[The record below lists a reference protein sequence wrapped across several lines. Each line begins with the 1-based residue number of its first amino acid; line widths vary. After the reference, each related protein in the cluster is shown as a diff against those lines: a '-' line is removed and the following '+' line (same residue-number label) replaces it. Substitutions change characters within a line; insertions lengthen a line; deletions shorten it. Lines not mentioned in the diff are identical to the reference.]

1 MIKLF
6 KVLVIYA
13 IYGLIVGEII
23 VRAFT
28 LTSDIPQRTITED
41 HIQKYKPNQTGG
53 WSKGDHKWQV
63 NDRGWVGPLPKNFD
77 NLITIV
83 GDSFIENLM
92 NPDECHQSHFLS
104 QNFPKQN
111 FLEAARSG
119 VTFIESLEI
128 TKHLDSL
135 NPKYHLICLND
146 YNIKESISNIERQPD
161 ITQFNTEEGQMI
173 YGKMKAPFA
182 KKILYNWKFVYYLY
196 NRFPLS
202 FNKKE
207 TDTTPKI
214 SNYDIPYLKING
226 KEFKALLDYASTNY
240 SVDDKILVLKPTATK
255 DLAELLKSYGYK
267 VLLLDD
273 HGEDWTFGYDAHWNC
288 YGHEEA
294 SKQIT
299 QFLRT
304 LNL

>member
-1 MIKLF
+1 MLKLF
-6 KVLVIYA
+6 KVLILYA
-13 IYGLIVGEII
+13 VYGLIVGEIV
-23 VRAFT
+23 VRLFG
-28 LTSDIPQRTITED
+28 LTSDIPQRTITKD
-41 HIQKYKPNQTGG
+41 YIQKYIPNQSGG
-53 WSKGDHKWQV
+53 WSDGNHKWQV
-63 NDRGWVGPLPKNFD
+63 NNRGWAGPLPDSFD

-92 NPDECHQSHFLS
+92 NPDECHQSYYLK

-119 VTFIESLEI
+119 VTFIESFEI

-135 NPKYHLICLND
+135 QPKYQIICLND
-146 YNIKESISNIERQPD
+146 YNIKESISNIEAQSD
-161 ITQFNTEEGQMI
+161 ITQFNTEKQEFI

-182 KKILYNWKFVYYLY
+182 KKILYNWKFMYYLY
-196 NRFPLS
+196 NRFPIN
-202 FNKKE
+202 FKKQDDIPKV
-207 TDTTPKI
+207 DT
-214 SNYDIPYLKING
+214 YAIPYLEQYN
-226 KEFKALLDYASTNY
+226 KEFRSLLDYVVANY
-240 SVDDKILVLKPTATK
+240 TIEDKILVLKPTATK
-255 DLAELLKSYGYK
+255 GLANLLEAYGFK
-267 VLLLDD
+267 VVVLDD

-299 QFLRT
+299 KALKS